1 MGEEPASVPE
11 GFAVM
16 GSDDVTTG
24 GMASLDAVGR
34 LWRLLLP
41 LAVVFCF
48 SGCLSR
54 TAAPQLP
61 YVQPANSVPRVDP
74 APLQIAS
81 RMQDIESELQRLRD
95 NLERLQAKGGDELA
109 VKHLQERVSFIERQL
124 GIEQASMP
132 PASPGSPGQS
142 PPRQV
147 AAPVP
152 SAEQAPPARRTVP
165 DTIEDRGSGEVDV
178 RSTPLS
184 PEEKSYRDAYS
195 TFRNGGHDQAV
206 QMFEDFVKRHPKSE
220 FASSAVYWMGEA
232 RFAQG
237 RFDDAVLLFD
247 RVIKEFPG
255 SKKELNSL
263 LKQGESFEKMGDARS
278 ARIIF
283 QKIISEYPHTAQ
295 GRLASARL
303 KSLPQN

>member
-1 MGEEPASVPE
+1 MG
-11 GFAVM
+11 
-16 GSDDVTTG
+16 TG
-24 GMASLDAVGR
+24 GSAAGRITSEAGLRSL
-34 LWRLLLP
+34 RLLILP
-41 LAVVFCF
+41 LLVMVGL

-81 RMQDIESELQRLRD
+81 RMQDIELELQRLRD

-109 VKHLQERVSFIERQL
+109 IRHLQERVSFIERQI
-124 GIEQASMP
+124 GIEQASPAAGP
-132 PASPGSPGQS
+132 PGTPAQ
-142 PPRQV
+142 
-147 AAPVP
+147 APVRP
-152 SAEQAPPARRTVP
+152 VAPPAARGEQAAPERGTAP
-165 DTIEDRGSGEVDV
+165 DTVEDRGTGVDI
-178 RSTPLS
+178 RNTPLS

-195 TFRNGGHDQAV
+195 IFRNGGHDQAV
-206 QMFEDFVKRHPKSE
+206 QMFDDFVKRYPKSE
-220 FASSAVYWMGEA
+220 FAAGAVYCMGEA

-255 SKKELNSL
+255 SKNELNSL

-283 QKIISEYPHTAQ
+283 QKIVTGFPHTAQ
-295 GRLASARL
+295 GRLAASRL
-303 KSLPQN
+303 KALPQNQQ